1 MSIQELLRPLGIDN
15 AHKFHIRAG
24 LNRQTAWLIWN
35 EKIAI
40 SAKSTKQIHKNLDIP
55 VELILAASNK
65 DDGKAT

>member
-35 EKIAI
+35 EKIGI
-40 SAKSTKQIHKNLDIP
+40 SAESAKKIHKHLDIP
-55 VELILAASNK
+55 LLLILGAANK
-65 DDGKAT
+65 ADGK